1 MLYTVVE
8 VTECDSYRTEIYIKQ
23 TRQVRLKYQ
32 GKVTINKSNWLA
44 LLPHLVFVFFFFL
57 QIEFKVFFPKA
68 LVEKH

>member
-44 LLPHLVFVFFFFL
+44 LLPHLVFVFFF
-57 QIEFKVFFPKA
+57 PA
-68 LVEKH
+68 D